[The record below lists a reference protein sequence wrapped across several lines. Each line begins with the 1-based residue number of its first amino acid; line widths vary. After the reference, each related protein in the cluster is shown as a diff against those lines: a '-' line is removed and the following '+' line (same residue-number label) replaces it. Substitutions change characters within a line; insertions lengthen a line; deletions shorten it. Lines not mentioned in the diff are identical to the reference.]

1 MELLNWEN
9 DKELF
14 LRIFQ
19 KIIVLF
25 ALRQKFSDFFTEVLT
40 TSPLFHVL
48 YVKMSK
54 LDEIGNKGEM
64 GEAVYYEWLIRKRQH
79 G

>member
-1 MELLNWEN
+1 MFSN

-19 KIIVLF
+19 KIVLF
-25 ALRQKFSDFFTEVLT
+25 ALRQKFSDFFIEVLT

-64 GEAVYYEWLIRKRQH
+64 GEAVYYEWLASLKFHLLIFS
-79 G
+79 